1 MTAQA
6 RPDDDGRIPFKTKF
20 FFGLGTSAEYIV
32 LLGMGS
38 YAMLF
43 YNQVL
48 GLPATLAGAAVSLSL
63 ILDGFAD
70 PIMGSLSDRTR
81 SRLGRRHPYMYAA
94 PLPIALSLVAIFNPP
109 QGLEHLWLFAW
120 FFTFVVTLRVF
131 MAAYHT
137 PHLALGGELSPD
149 YTERTRIMSYNTV
162 MGGVASMVMAFVALS
177 IFFRATPEYPRGLLN
192 PDAYP
197 PFAAFSAGIALALLL
212 ASAWFT
218 RDRIPSLPQP
228 PANLP
233 KFSPFEFL
241 KDLGKAITNRN
252 YAWLL
257 VAYFFLSLT
266 LGLRAGLSLYVNTFF
281 WELTSEHLRW
291 FVLGA
296 LGGAIF
302 GGALVTRLHQK
313 LDKRSTI
320 VIGCL
325 GLAGIPALPIAL
337 RFLGLMPPNATVQL
351 VVALLTFSLVT
362 ATFTAI
368 IQISVMSVL
377 ADIADENELKH
388 GHRQE
393 GVLYSTRALFAKI
406 DMALGQFLAGV
417 ALDLIAFPPKAVPG
431 QVPDDVLFKLAMIE
445 GPLGAVPG
453 LLAAFFY
460 ARYRITRARH
470 AEIRAELEA
479 RRGRMGAAPAGAP
492 AAAGV
497 VAPAP
502 AAPAE

>member
-1 MTAQA
+1 
-6 RPDDDGRIPFKTKF
+6 
-20 FFGLGTSAEYIV
+20 
-32 LLGMGS
+32 
-38 YAMLF
+38 
-43 YNQVL
+43 
-48 GLPATLAGAAVSLSL
+48 
-63 ILDGFAD
+63 
-70 PIMGSLSDRTR
+70 
-81 SRLGRRHPYMYAA
+81 
-94 PLPIALSLVAIFNPP
+94 
-109 QGLEHLWLFAW
+109 
-120 FFTFVVTLRVF
+120 VVTLRVF

>member
-1 MTAQA
+1 
-6 RPDDDGRIPFKTKF
+6 
-20 FFGLGTSAEYIV
+20 
-32 LLGMGS
+32 
-38 YAMLF
+38 
-43 YNQVL
+43 VL

-162 MGGVASMVMAFVALS
+162 MGSVASMVMAFVALS

-233 KFSPFEFL
+233 KVSPFEFL

-445 GPLGAVPG
+445 GPAGAVPG

-492 AAAGV
+492 VGAGV
-497 VAPAP
+497 AAP